1 MKTMNVGVIGCGF
14 IANLA
19 HLPALKKQPDVKIL
33 AVCDI
38 VEEKA
43 KEAAAQYDVP
53 HIFTDYKKMLE
64 MDELDSVHVLTP
76 NYMHVD
82 PTVDALNAGKHVIVE
97 KPIGRT
103 PAEGKQMLAA
113 AKASGKK
120 LMVAQ
125 NMRFDPKHQI
135 VKRYVD
141 AGELGDIY
149 YARVQ
154 ALRRRGIPGWGV
166 FTDKEKQGGGP
177 LIDLAVHILD
187 LTLYLMGH
195 PKPVAASGMTYQK
208 IGNTPGHVGHAGQ
221 PGITPSIR
229 WKTSASVSFASRTA
243 PALPLSPA
251 LPRTSARTSS
261 ARP

>member
-1 MKTMNVGVIGCGF
+1 
-14 IANLA
+14 
-19 HLPALKKQPDVKIL
+19 
-33 AVCDI
+33 
-38 VEEKA
+38 
-43 KEAAAQYDVP
+43 
-53 HIFTDYKKMLE
+53 
-64 MDELDSVHVLTP
+64 
-76 NYMHVD
+76 MHVD

-120 LMVAQ
+120 LMVVRHL
-125 NMRFDPKHQI
+125 RFDPKHQI

-154 ALRRRGIPGWGV
+154 ALRRRGIPGWGG

-195 PKPVAASGMTYQK
+195 PKPVAPSG
-208 IGNTPGHVGHAGQ
+208 
-221 PGITPSIR
+221 
-229 WKTSASVSFASRTA
+229 
-243 PALPLSPA
+243 
-251 LPRTSARTSS
+251 
-261 ARP
+261 